1 MKAQRT
7 EKESGRT
14 QRGRGQGRKQ
24 PDQARRRDRVV
35 QGGEERPDEASVE
48 DDYEHYHEEE

>member
-1 MKAQRT
+1 MKAPRT
-7 EKESGRT
+7 EKESART
-14 QRGRGQGRKQ
+14 QGGRGQERKQ
-24 PDQARRRDRVV
+24 PDQARRRDHVV

>member
-14 QRGRGQGRKQ
+14 QRGRAQGRKQ
-24 PDQARRRDRVV
+24 PDQARRRDQVV

>member
-14 QRGRGQGRKQ
+14 HGRRGQGRKQ
-24 PDQARRRDRVV
+24 PDQARRRDQVV
-35 QGGEERPDEASVE
+35 QGGEERVDEASVE
-48 DDYEHYHEEE
+48 DDYENYHERA